1 MSELSLRDKYLALID
16 EIVQATLKGKI
27 SSQGQVY
34 QMLLKG
40 VTVGTGEVFELVLSE
55 TLDSTT

>member
-16 EIVQATLKGKI
+16 EIVQTTLKGKI
-27 SSQGQVY
+27 SSQAQVY

-40 VTVGTGEVFELVLSE
+40 VTVG
-55 TLDSTT
+55 DRRRKKK